1 MSNEFIPKIN
11 YLSKIFNEIKP
22 LEIYSGP
29 HVRNMYIDAELS
41 HYNDFIQYDSSKEM
55 ILDRGY
61 SVVGWSGN
69 NAVEEI
75 HDFTKTGHRSL
86 EFRPKNFKDNPTLN
100 LHYRDD
106 SLASNFSKEKLNT
119 KTGNRHST
127 FFTIRIQQDLK
138 NLSHKKYAEDDDNFI
153 YFIIPQSITEKY
165 LTSTNLTYPGT
176 KNVISTSYSR
186 DYARLR
192 KFIDEVE
199 SSEYGWCAR
208 NFIPIMDK
216 YDKVWDEVYYFAERL
231 AERGL
236 MNQYKPSRPFKWRSK
251 FFPTQYISTKEY
263 GLVWPCL
270 NKGET
275 PIEQGNIIFG
285 SGSHRLLT
293 LSLSKNDIPV
303 FQKISKE
310 HIKSGKCIL
319 TTPHYFD
326 GECLIFEIFIN
337 DNRVVVRK
345 QKKVFGTGPKRYHMT
360 LDDECIVDEFVYA

>member
-1 MSNEFIPKIN
+1 MPRNSSKTRVVNRCQITGRPHGVYRKLKISRISLRKLSLEGKLNLETGVQEKTDGQALAITFKDGKVGAARNKTTIKNPMDINAVKMKFAGRGEIEKAFSFAMQDLENALLRIPKDKLIDVFQN
-11 YLSKIFNEIKP
+11 GARFLNIEI
-22 LEIYSGP
+22 I
-29 HVRNMYIDAELS
+29 
-41 HYNDFIQYDSSKEM
+41 
-55 ILDRGY
+55 
-61 SVVGWSGN
+61 
-69 NAVEEI
+69 
-75 HDFTKTGHRSL
+75 
-86 EFRPKNFKDNPTLN
+86 
-100 LHYRDD
+100 
-106 SLASNFSKEKLNT
+106 
-119 KTGNRHST
+119 
-127 FFTIRIQQDLK
+127 
-138 NLSHKKYAEDDDNFI
+138 
-153 YFIIPQSITEKY
+153 
-165 LTSTNLTYPGT
+165 YPGT

-231 AERGL
+231 AERAL

-319 TTPHYFD
+319 TTPHNFD

-337 DNRVVVRK
+337 DNRVVGRK
-345 QKKVFGTGPKRYHMT
+345 QNKVFGTGPKRYHMT